1 MIKKITLAAV
11 AACVLAGPAFAST
24 KLETPDTK
32 DMQATVAIAKTSLQQ
47 TMHKIAY
54 RKNMERP
61 ALGPSAS

>member
-1 MIKKITLAAV
+1 MIKKIALAAV

-47 TMHKIAY
+47 TMHKITY